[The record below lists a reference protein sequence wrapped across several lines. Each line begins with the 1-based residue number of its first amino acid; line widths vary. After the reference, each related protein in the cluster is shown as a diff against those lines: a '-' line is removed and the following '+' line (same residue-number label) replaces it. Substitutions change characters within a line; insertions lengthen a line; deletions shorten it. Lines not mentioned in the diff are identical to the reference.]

1 MIFSSIVQLFILLNL
16 IDTLTVN
23 NTFILISNEKDIQL
37 GMEIVF
43 QLKKE
48 LNIVIL
54 FTDLKK
60 HICGKR
66 RGAWACALV
75 VRLGGVRGFG
85 SQSQEDD
92 AA

>member
-60 HICGKR
+60 HICGKSTDYID
-66 RGAWACALV
+66 L
-75 VRLGGVRGFG
+75 
-85 SQSQEDD
+85 
-92 AA
+92 